1 MKAQDSFSEKN
12 NINFVAVTLLL
23 LLSGCDWFTGKKTNP
38 VAKKQAVEQIP
49 LSGGVVLVSWQQ
61 NKTEGVPLVTTDSLK
76 MEKDKLLKAN
86 PQLQA
91 MIEFMPKGQLDRNLS
106 EGLTNQFIVNRF
118 IEENK
123 IDKNLDYQAELE
135 EGYKAI
141 ERMINTKFFTQA
153 FPVQI
158 SDAEIRDFYEKNKEV
173 VPNLLISRGGVEAMG
188 VVFDNEKMANEFM
201 RGVKE
206 EKDLQ
211 KTAQKAG
218 LTDKMK
224 DFKLVHEQSI
234 GIEAPLREKIVNMKK
249 IPATELFKI
258 DDKTFWIVRASKKE
272 ESKYRPLKQVKGDIK
287 QFLEKEKR
295 TEKFD
300 KEMNRL
306 KGEYKIVI
314 NEDYFKSDKE
324 PAEVTAE
331 QQKESKNV
339 LQQPAKQKISD
350 NKPKANKK
358 VAQGK
363 QSVNSGAQTA

>member
-1 MKAQDSFSEKN
+1 MKAQDNFGGKN

-23 LLSGCDWFTGKKTNP
+23 LLPGCDWFTRKETKP
-38 VAKKQAVEQIP
+38 VAKEQAVERMP
-49 LSGGVVLVSWQQ
+49 LTGGVLVSWQQ
-61 NKTEGVPLVTTDSLK
+61 NKAEGVPLVTTDSLR
-76 MEKDKLLKAN
+76 MEKDKLLKTN
-86 PQLQA
+86 PQLKA
-91 MIEFMPKGQLDRNLS
+91 MISLMDEKQLDRNLS
-106 EGLTNQFIVNRF
+106 EGLMNQAIVDRY
-118 IEENK
+118 IQERGMDENP
-123 IDKNLDYQAELE
+123 DYKAELE

-158 SDAEIRDFYEKNKEV
+158 ADAEIRDFYEKNKEA
-173 VPNLLISRGGVEAMG
+173 VPNLLISRGGIEATG

-206 EKDLQ
+206 ERDLQ
-211 KTAQKAG
+211 KAAQKAG
-218 LTDKMK
+218 LADKIK
-224 DFKLVHEQSI
+224 DFKLVHAQSI

-272 ESKYRPLKQVKGDIK
+272 ESKYRPLEQVKGDIR
-287 QFLEKEKR
+287 QFLEKGKR

-300 KEMNRL
+300 EEMNRL
-306 KGEYKIVI
+306 KDEYKVVV
-314 NEDYFKSDKE
+314 NEDYFKSDQE
-324 PAEVTAE
+324 PTEVTAE

-339 LQQPAKQKISD
+339 LQQPAQQKVAD
-350 NKPKANKK
+350 NKAQANKE

-363 QSVNSGAQTA
+363 QSVNSGPQAA